1 MKIWSRRLHCFNP
14 ENETAVGAGTANY
27 TPNATAR
34 RMAEDLEILPIWYAS
49 DGDAVWTTDSKGA
62 NQFLD
67 SLPLFLRPNVRLL
80 TADALCHMPADP
92 DGPLLATP
100 WGLSPHVLARFDR
113 LRQRGAPLS
122 IPVWSDD
129 LRALT
134 HRQTAARCLGEV
146 LRRMPEL
153 PDIEPPTFC
162 TGFAD
167 IADYMARRR
176 PPFLLKTPFSCSGR
190 GLLHMD
196 GDAMSAQEEQW
207 IAGALRRWGAVSIE
221 RRLDKTS
228 DFALEFYSDGR
239 GRITYA
245 GLSVFDTQ
253 PRGAFSRARLG
264 SPDRL
269 RSHLPDMLRGP
280 LFDRLR
286 VAVSEVLSAV
296 IGCTYS
302 GFLGVDMLAYR
313 LPGGAEAVHPF
324 IELNLRYTMGL
335 VAASLSRRLVHPD
348 AAGWLTIARSS
359 QPGDALRDHQ
369 ADALRLP
376 ARYADGRLRSGYLS
390 LTPVTSATCFRAFV
404 EVEEHS

>member
-1 MKIWSRRLHCFNP
+1 MKAWSRRLHCFNP
-14 ENETAVGAGTANY
+14 GNETAVGAGVANY
-27 TPNATAR
+27 TPDSAAR

-67 SLPLFLRPNVRLL
+67 SLPLFLRPSVSPLTDSALCRLK
-80 TADALCHMPADP
+80 ADA
-92 DGPLLATP
+92 PLLAVP

-129 LRALT
+129 LRTLI

-162 TGFAD
+162 TGLAE
-167 IADYMARRR
+167 ITDYMARRR

-196 GDAMSAQEEQW
+196 GDAMSAQQQQW
-207 IAGALRRWGAVSIE
+207 IAGALRRWGTVSIE

-239 GRITYA
+239 GRIAYA

-286 VAVSEVLSAV
+286 VAVSEALSAV

-302 GFLGVDMLAYR
+302 GFLGVDMLTYR

-359 QPGDALRDHQ
+359 QPGSALRDHQ
-369 ADALRLP
+369 SDALRLP
-376 ARYADGRLRSGYLS
+376 ACYADGRLRSGYLS

>member
-1 MKIWSRRLHCFNP
+1 MKAWSRRLHCFNP
-14 ENETAVGAGTANY
+14 GNETAVGAGTANY
-27 TPNATAR
+27 TPDSASR
-34 RMAEDLEILPIWYAS
+34 RMAEDLEILPIWYAA

-67 SLPLFLRPNVRLL
+67 SLPLFLRPSVSPL
-80 TADALCHMPADP
+80 TDSALCRLKVDA
-92 DGPLLATP
+92 PLLVVP

-129 LRALT
+129 LRTLT

-146 LRRMPEL
+146 LHRMPEL
-153 PDIEPPTFC
+153 PAIEPPTFC
-162 TGFAD
+162 TGLAE
-167 IADYMARRR
+167 ITDYMARRR

-190 GLLHMD
+190 GLLHVD
-196 GDAMSAQEEQW
+196 GNAMSAQQQQW

-239 GRITYA
+239 GRIAYA

-302 GFLGVDMLAYR
+302 GFLGVDMLTYR

-359 QPGDALRDHQ
+359 QPGSTLRDHQ
-369 ADALRLP
+369 SDALRLP
-376 ARYADGRLRSGYLS
+376 ACCADGRLRSGYLS